1 MKSGGHPIH
10 REHGVSEIVTAADD
24 PRGAADSAGAV
35 GAGIPL
41 AGARCRHYPTVGRG
55 TTVGANREAARIGM
69 LSRSRRS
76 RWPANCQSSNW
87 QTYRVEIGE
96 RHVVNRIAFA

>member
-10 REHGVSEIVTAADD
+10 GEHGVSEIVTAADD

-41 AGARCRHYPTVGRG
+41 AGRAVGTIPLSDEGRLW
-55 TTVGANREAARIGM
+55 ARIA
-69 LSRSRRS
+69 RR
-76 RWPANCQSSNW
+76 PASGC
-87 QTYRVEIGE
+87 
-96 RHVVNRIAFA
+96 